1 MAGFSG
7 FRFAQLALFAIT
19 GNFAKTNRSACRSK
33 TRAGVILKILILTRR
48 MPARPT
54 TIMNFQE
61 VTQERWGDA
70 EGKRRR
76 ATRFRL
82 DKGWGNGED
91 SRPDTAVDKP
101 Q

>member
-7 FRFAQLALFAIT
+7 FRFARLALFAIT
-19 GNFAKTNRSACRSK
+19 ENPAKTNRSACQSK
-33 TRAGVILKILILTRR
+33 TRAGVILKILILTRH

-76 ATRFRL
+76 AMRL
-82 DKGWGNGED
+82 MLDNGRGNGED
-91 SRPDTAVDKP
+91 GNPHTAADLP